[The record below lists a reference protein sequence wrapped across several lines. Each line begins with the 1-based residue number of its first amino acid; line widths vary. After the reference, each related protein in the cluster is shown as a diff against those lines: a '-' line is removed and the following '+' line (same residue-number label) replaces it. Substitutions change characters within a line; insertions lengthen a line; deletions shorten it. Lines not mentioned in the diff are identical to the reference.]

1 MLLAKRTKNAS
12 RDTQTNDSNVK
23 NPSGVPRSEAIEC
36 PMVIAVEQ
44 KTKQALPK
52 PEVLRKN
59 VIEQIQRLP
68 DEGVAVLHEFAQ
80 ELELRAA
87 WQEFSQG
94 MAQDWGAGLYD
105 NLDQALTDARKA
117 LGGGLTA

>member
-1 MLLAKRTKNAS
+1 
-12 RDTQTNDSNVK
+12 
-23 NPSGVPRSEAIEC
+23 
-36 PMVIAVEQ
+36 MVISAEPN
-44 KTKQALPK
+44 TKRALPK
-52 PEVLRKN
+52 PDVLRKN

-94 MAQDWGAGLYD
+94 MAQDWESGLYD